1 MIQIVC
7 VVGARPNFVKMAP
20 LVHHI
25 QKEWRDHFQV
35 TLVHTGQHYDEKLSQ
50 VFFDE
55 LHLPR
60 PDVNLCVGAG
70 SQIRQIAQ
78 IMERFEELLLLKK
91 PDLVLVVGDV
101 SSTLAAALT
110 AEKMGIRVAHVE
122 AGLRSFDREMP
133 EETNRILTDQL
144 SDFLFVTEEGAIR
157 NLLNEGCAKEKIFF
171 VGNVMIDALIS
182 HVQEADRSTILDR
195 LRVAPKNY
203 ALMTLHRPANVD
215 KKEGLEKIL
224 YTLSRIQKE
233 IHVVFPVHPRTRH
246 RIDEFGLE
254 PTLLGLKNVTVCDP
268 VGYLDFLRLM
278 RDAKMV
284 LTDSGGIQEETTVL
298 GVPCLTLRENTER
311 PVTVTEGSNLLI
323 GTDPQRVIEAVTD
336 ILEGRGKKGKVPLF
350 WDGRAADRI
359 VKILDRACRVR
370 ADDPTRPVHPA
381 SSSRL

>member
-25 QKEWRDHFQV
+25 QKEWGDHFQT

-60 PDVNLCVGAG
+60 PDVNLCVGPG

-78 IMERFEELLLLKK
+78 IMERFEDFLLAKK

-101 SSTLAAALT
+101 SSTLATALT
-110 AEKMGIRVAHVE
+110 AEKLGIKVAHVE

-144 SDFLFVTEEGAIR
+144 SDFLFVTEEGAIQ

-171 VGNVMIDALIS
+171 VGNVMIDALMS

-195 LRVAPKNY
+195 LQVTPKNY
-203 ALMTLHRPANVD
+203 ALMTLHRPVNVD
-215 KKEGLEKIL
+215 KKEGIEKVL
-224 YTLSRIQKE
+224 YTLSQIQKR
-233 IHVVFPVHPRTRH
+233 IHVVFPIHPRTQH
-246 RIDEFGLE
+246 RIEEFGLKS
-254 PTLLGLKNVTVCDP
+254 TLLDLKNVTTCDP

-278 RDAKMV
+278 RDSKMV

-323 GTDPQRVIEAVTD
+323 GTDPQKVVEAVAD
-336 ILEGRGKKGKVPLF
+336 ILEGRGKKGKIPSL
-350 WDGRAADRI
+350 WDGRAAHRI
-359 VKILDRACRVR
+359 VEILYQKFYSREDKQKS
-370 ADDPTRPVHPA
+370 PVHPA
-381 SSSRL
+381 SSSCL

>member
-25 QKEWRDHFQV
+25 QEAWSGRIQT

-55 LHLPR
+55 LRLPR
-60 PDVNLCVGAG
+60 PDVNLCVGPG

-78 IMERFEELLLLKK
+78 IMERFEDFLLAKK

-101 SSTLAAALT
+101 SSTLATALT
-110 AEKMGIRVAHVE
+110 AEKMGIKVAHVE

-144 SDFLFVTEEGAIR
+144 SDFLFVTEEGAVQ

-171 VGNVMIDALIS
+171 VGNVMIDALVS
-182 HVQEADRSTILDR
+182 HVQEAGRSTILER
-195 LRVAPKNY
+195 LQVTAKNY

-215 KKEGLEKIL
+215 KKEGIEKIL
-224 YTLSRIQKE
+224 ETLSRIQKQV
-233 IHVVFPVHPRTRH
+233 HVVFPIHPRTQH
-246 RIDEFGLE
+246 RIDEFGLKS
-254 PTLLGLKNVTVCDP
+254 TLLDLKNVTVCDP

-278 RDAKMV
+278 RDSKMV

-323 GTDPQRVIEAVTD
+323 GTDPEKVIEAVSD
-336 ILEGRGKKGKVPLF
+336 ILEGRGKKGKIPPF
-350 WDGRAADRI
+350 WDGRAAHRI
-359 VKILDRACRVR
+359 VEILDRECGAGGRKHPVR
-370 ADDPTRPVHPA
+370 PA
-381 SSSRL
+381 SSASV